1 MEGRSSEVD
10 FASRVR
16 LAAQHEHFRPHDD
29 RYFGIVTLV
38 ERGGRARSVKVDDLK
53 AATLRAAVLNN
64 ADTDSKLMTDERH
77 TYRSGGASR
86 DTAA

>member
-1 MEGRSSEVD
+1 LHPEFGWQRSMSTSERM
-10 FASRVR
+10 A
-16 LAAQHEHFRPHDD
+16 
-29 RYFGIVTLV
+29 IVTLV

>member
-1 MEGRSSEVD
+1 
-10 FASRVR
+10 
-16 LAAQHEHFRPHDD
+16 
-29 RYFGIVTLV
+29 
-38 ERGGRARSVKVDDLK
+38 VDDLK